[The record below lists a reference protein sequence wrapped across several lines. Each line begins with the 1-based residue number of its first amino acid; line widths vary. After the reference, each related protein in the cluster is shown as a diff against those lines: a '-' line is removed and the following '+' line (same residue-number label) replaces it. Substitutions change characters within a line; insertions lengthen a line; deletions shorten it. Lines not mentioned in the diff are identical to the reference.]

1 MKKKLCI
8 ISLILTALSILIVGC
23 EKLDN
28 ITRRERT
35 NKNTDLKIEIS
46 NSTITMEEGDYAEV
60 EIENFN
66 DLKQIDIEV
75 KDNNIIKAELD
86 KVDGTINIECL
97 KEGKTQINI
106 SAKNCEDVSIT
117 VKVNKAEI
125 EITPIESNTSNT
137 NSTLVYEHYSAEI
150 PYSGWSTLLEID
162 ESDPTSKAML
172 DLFKDNNITI
182 TIEMNFNIDGSGQL
196 IFDTNKVMN
205 QMVSVLQDENTYNK
219 FIETSYNAEV
229 DKVTKEEFLSMHN
242 DFIDI
247 LLTDEEPITKN
258 FNWSYEDD
266 MLTIEY
272 IDSTDVNSNICY
284 VNSDGSFSYCMSDL
298 TTWLIFEPVK

>member
-8 ISLILTALSILIVGC
+8 ILLILTALSILIVGY

-46 NSTITMEEGDYAEV
+46 NSTVTMEEGDYTEV

-66 DLKQIDIEV
+66 DLKQIDIEI

-137 NSTLVYEHYSAEI
+137 NSTLIYEHYSADI

-162 ESDPTSKAML
+162 ESDPTFKAML

-182 TIEMNFNIDGSGQL
+182 TIEMNFNINGSGQL
-196 IFDTNKVMN
+196 IFDPNKVIH
-205 QMVSVLQDENTYNK
+205 QMVSVLQNEDTYTK
-219 FIETSYNAEV
+219 FIETTYNEEV
-229 DKVTKEEFLSMHN
+229 DEFTKEEFLNMHSE
-242 DFIDI
+242 FIDI
-247 LLTDEEPITKN
+247 VLTNKEPTVKN
-258 FNWSYEDD
+258 FNWSYDDD

-284 VNSDGSFSYCMSDL
+284 VNSDGSFSYCMPDL
-298 TTWLIFEPVK
+298 TTWLTFEPVK